1 VAWLFARSTDRRFLL
16 RIEDLD
22 FSRVRPGLA
31 EQQRA
36 DLTALGVEFDE
47 PIMVQSQRMASYE
60 QALARLAE
68 RSYECFC
75 TRREI
80 AEAASAPHGPVG
92 RYPGTCRDLTEVE
105 RATRRA
111 MRSPALRLRAA
122 GDETPTYAHVP
133 LAVNSAGQRLAK
145 RDGPVT
151 LSDLAKQ
158 GVSPAHVLQI
168 IACTL
173 DLMSP
178 GERASLADLLE
189 RFEPQRIPRQPW
201 VIGQDLLSY
210 FQ

>member
-1 VAWLFARSTDRRFLL
+1 MPLTRGAGRYAPSPTGQLHLGNLRTAVVAWLFARSTDRRFLL

-92 RYPGTCRDLTEVE
+92 RYPAPA
-105 RATRRA
+105 AT
-111 MRSPALRLRAA
+111 
-122 GDETPTYAHVP
+122 
-133 LAVNSAGQRLAK
+133 
-145 RDGPVT
+145 
-151 LSDLAKQ
+151 
-158 GVSPAHVLQI
+158 
-168 IACTL
+168 
-173 DLMSP
+173 
-178 GERASLADLLE
+178 
-189 RFEPQRIPRQPW
+189 
-201 VIGQDLLSY
+201 
-210 FQ
+210 